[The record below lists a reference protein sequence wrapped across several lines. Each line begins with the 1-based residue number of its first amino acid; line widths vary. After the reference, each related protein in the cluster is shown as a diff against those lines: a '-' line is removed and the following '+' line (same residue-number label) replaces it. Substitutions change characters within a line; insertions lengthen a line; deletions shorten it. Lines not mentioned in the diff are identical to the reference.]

1 MARLLEGGSGAKD
14 NPLHD
19 IEVRLQ
25 NADGS
30 FDTAH
35 YAFDFTELE
44 NPRAW
49 LVRVSDITARVQQQ
63 RELEDLRTHV
73 KTHGEILRGVLQAG
87 GVRFAKFLQTTDAT
101 MKTINTV
108 LKKPAR
114 EADAFRLKLEETL
127 EHVDRV
133 RRDATALKLS
143 GLESAAR
150 NLEDALQDLRSR
162 GSLSG
167 GDFLP
172 LAVKLDQLF
181 VQFALL
187 RTLSTQAS
195 PSRSAAAEPDSRVT
209 DNGTQIIEAPKF
221 RLEPAADGSAEAS
234 AQPAAAPAR
243 RAAAAGSLD
252 SALTALTELAA
263 QEQNKTVVLECSGLA
278 EVPPRYQSAIKNVAI
293 QLIRNA
299 VLHGIESPAERQAAG
314 KPPHGTLQLEFRMAQ
329 DSSFEL
335 LFQDDGRGID
345 AEQVRSTAI
354 ARGLLSEEAASRLR
368 DRQAIKLIFKSGFT
382 TLAAAPGEGAH
393 GAGLSLVRR
402 YVHEAG
408 GKIALASLLGHETR
422 FKITMPPLEATSQAG
437 AADAD
442 AAASVSQRVA

>member
-1 MARLLEGGSGAKD
+1 
-14 NPLHD
+14 
-19 IEVRLQ
+19 
-25 NADGS
+25 
-30 FDTAH
+30 
-35 YAFDFTELE
+35 
-44 NPRAW
+44 
-49 LVRVSDITARVQQQ
+49 
-63 RELEDLRTHV
+63 
-73 KTHGEILRGVLQAG
+73 
-87 GVRFAKFLQTTDAT
+87 
-101 MKTINTV
+101 
-108 LKKPAR
+108 
-114 EADAFRLKLEETL
+114 
-127 EHVDRV
+127 
-133 RRDATALKLS
+133 
-143 GLESAAR
+143 
-150 NLEDALQDLRSR
+150 
-162 GSLSG
+162 
-167 GDFLP
+167 
-172 LAVKLDQLF
+172 LF

-209 DNGTQIIEAPKF
+209 DNGTQIIEAPRFK
-221 RLEPAADGSAEAS
+221 LEPAPDSSAEAP

-243 RAAAAGSLD
+243 RAAAPGSLD
-252 SALTALTELAA
+252 SALASLTELAA

-278 EVPPRYQSAIKNVAI
+278 EVPPRYQSAIKNVAV

-299 VLHGIESPAERQAAG
+299 VLHGIESPAEREAAG
-314 KPPHGTLQLEFRMAQ
+314 KAPHGTLQLQFRMAQ

-422 FKITMPPLEATSQAG
+422 FKITMPPLEATTQAG

-442 AAASVSQRVA
+442 TAASVSQRVA